1 MANNRLLN
9 MGTTA
14 LRVVIALL
22 GVLFIIMTITGSST
36 DADGQTVVSDSG
48 MTGISSGL
56 MLTYFTIGLCVLA
69 WLLFGLKGLF
79 SDLANSKKVLMGF
92 AGFIVLLLVG
102 YMLADSTVLGSWAEK
117 GVTEGTSKW
126 VGAGLMSFYVFI
138 SVAVLAIIWSE
149 VSRMF
154 K

>member
-1 MANNRLLN
+1 MDNKTLN
-9 MGTTA
+9 LGTTI

-22 GVLFIIMTITGSST
+22 GVVFIIMTVTGSSSDDT
-36 DADGQTVVSDSG
+36 GNAIVSDTG

-56 MLTYFTIGLCVLA
+56 MLTYFTIGLCVIA
-69 WLLFGLKGLF
+69 WLLFGLKDLL
-79 SDLANSKKVLMGF
+79 SDLANSKKVLIGF

-102 YMLADSTVLGSWAEK
+102 YLIADNEVLGSWAEK

-138 SVAVLAIIWSE
+138 SVAILTIIWSE
-149 VSRMF
+149 VSRMI